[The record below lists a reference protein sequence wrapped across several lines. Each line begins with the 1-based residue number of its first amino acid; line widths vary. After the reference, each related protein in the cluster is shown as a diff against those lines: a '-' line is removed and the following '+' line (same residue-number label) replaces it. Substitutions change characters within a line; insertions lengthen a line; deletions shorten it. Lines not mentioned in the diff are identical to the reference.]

1 VSKLPFVVAPRT
13 PELRR
18 VGNEVT
24 GVLEIP
30 VLGGIT
36 VGEAAVVAELLAN
49 EQQAFVQGARI
60 ADAIA
65 KEENITLSE
74 AFHIVE
80 AGAFGKTLEPTADEI
95 RTRHAERIAEITKI
109 YATAGRRNM
118 EATVTALLRCRLN
131 LPHWSTEDTRTMHEV
146 LFNGVLE
153 LAREEQ
159 DAENMVSSPITE
171 EDLKKQPPETTTPPK
186 RTGRKSST
194 T

>member
-1 VSKLPFVVAPRT
+1 MSQLPFVVAPRK
-13 PELRR
+13 PEIRR
-18 VGNEVT
+18 VGNEVV

-36 VGEAAVVAELLAN
+36 VGEAAVIAELLAN

-65 KEENITLSE
+65 KEENISLSE

-80 AGAFGKTLEPTADEI
+80 AGAFGKELEPKADEI
-95 RTRHAERIAEITKI
+95 RIKHSERIEQVARI
-109 YATAGRRNM
+109 YASAGRRNM
-118 EATVTALLRCRLN
+118 EATVTAMIRCRLN
-131 LPHWSTEDTRTMHEV
+131 LPDWSIADTHTLHED
-146 LFNGVLE
+146 LFNDL
-153 LAREEQ
+153 LALSREEQ
-159 DAENMVSSPITE
+159 SAENLTSAPVTE
-171 EDLKKQPPETTTPPK
+171 EAIKKQPPAATRQTK

>member
-1 VSKLPFVVAPRT
+1 MSQLPFVVAPRK
-13 PELRR
+13 PEIRR

-36 VGEAAVVAELLAN
+36 VGEAAVTAELLAN

-65 KEENITLSE
+65 KEENISLSE

-80 AGAFGKTLEPTADEI
+80 AGAFGRELEPKADEI
-95 RTRHAERIAEITKI
+95 RTKHAERIEQVARI
-109 YATAGRRNM
+109 YASAGRRNM

-131 LPHWSTEDTRTMHEV
+131 LPAWSMDDTHTLHET
-146 LFNGVLE
+146 LFNDLLE

-159 DAENMVSSPITE
+159 DAENMTASPVTE
-171 EDLKKQPPETTTPPK
+171 EAIKKQPPAATTPAK